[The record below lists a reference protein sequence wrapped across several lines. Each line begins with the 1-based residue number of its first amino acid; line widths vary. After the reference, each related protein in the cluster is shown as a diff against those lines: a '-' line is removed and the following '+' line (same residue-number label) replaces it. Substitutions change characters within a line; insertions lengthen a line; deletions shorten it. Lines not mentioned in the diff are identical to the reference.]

1 MINKKTPCK
10 ILQSLTFLLWQ
21 FIETVLVTF
30 LAIIFVVFVDIV
42 SITVII
48 SSYSITEVS
57 AILFKY
63 LLF

>member
-10 ILQSLTFLLWQ
+10 ILQSVTFLLWK

-42 SITVII
+42 SITVTI
-48 SSYSITEVS
+48 SSYTITEVS

-63 LLF
+63 LQF

>member
-30 LAIIFVVFVDIV
+30 LAIISVVFVDIV

>member
-10 ILQSLTFLLWQ
+10 ILQSVTFLLCK

-48 SSYSITEVS
+48 SSYTITEVS

-63 LLF
+63 LQF